1 MRSRFHLPAGIPS
14 SPTPQ
19 WPTRHYRKR
28 QSGVSPDCRWSFVGG
43 PVGATRSRRRAMS
56 RRSITR
62 SCGPIR
68 IPAARRSILA
78 TMPRTSAAC
87 PRPRGLPSSKSCS
100 STPRNG
106 NSSTP
111 TAGAR
116 VISSCGITAACS
128 IALSPITTWVNIGGS
143 CTAAWSEARCH
154 SDCSLLA
161 VRVALTG
168 DEARPRPPPI
178 ALLALVTAIAPAALL
193 VPALPLLAVV
203 FDAASG
209 AVQLVLTLF
218 LAGIAAGQLVYGP
231 LSDRFGR
238 RPVLITGLALFL
250 AGTILCGFAWSLPTL
265 IIGRTLQAL
274 GGCAGMVLGRA
285 IVRDSYDRERSAS
298 ALATIMMVTSVAP
311 SLSPAIGA
319 YLAEWGGWRA
329 DFLLLGMVGA
339 AVLILTA
346 VKLEE
351 THAPAPVNFV
361 GMIGSF
367 ILLLRSPAFL
377 SLAFATAFTSASW
390 FTFLAAAPYLLAGL
404 LHEPPS
410 TYGLMI
416 LLPMAG
422 YILGNAGVVRLSVLL
437 GGVRLFVLGL
447 AISLASGIMLALWCL
462 GGLTPWA
469 LFVPMALSSVGNG
482 MSQPPG
488 VAAGLSVYPRI
499 AGAASGLLGFMQMTV
514 AAFGTLLLGV
524 LPRGSVVAMV
534 AVVGASLAL
543 AFLCGLLTLRPP
555 FVPVVETAKFPA

>member
-1 MRSRFHLPAGIPS
+1 M
-14 SPTPQ
+14 
-19 WPTRHYRKR
+19 
-28 QSGVSPDCRWSFVGG
+28 
-43 PVGATRSRRRAMS
+43 
-56 RRSITR
+56 
-62 SCGPIR
+62 
-68 IPAARRSILA
+68 
-78 TMPRTSAAC
+78 
-87 PRPRGLPSSKSCS
+87 
-100 STPRNG
+100 
-106 NSSTP
+106 
-111 TAGAR
+111 
-116 VISSCGITAACS
+116 
-128 IALSPITTWVNIGGS
+128 
-143 CTAAWSEARCH
+143 
-154 SDCSLLA
+154 
-161 VRVALTG
+161 RVALTG

-231 LSDRFGR
+231 FSDRFGR
-238 RPVLITGLALFL
+238 RPVLIAGLELFL

-298 ALATIMMVTSVAP
+298 ALATIMMVTSLAP

-329 DFLLLGMVGA
+329 DFLLLGMAGA

-390 FTFLAAAPYLLAGL
+390 FTFLAAAPYLLARL

-499 AGAASGLLGFMQMTV
+499 AGAASGLLGFMQMGV
-514 AAFGTLLLGV
+514 AALGTLLLGL
-524 LPRGSVVAMV
+524 LPRDSVTAMV

-555 FVPVVETAKFPA
+555 FLPVPETANFPA